1 MPCKSANAA
10 GSSETNKWES
20 FRFKRK
26 SSDCVETKMC
36 DKNRSWSS
44 NYLPGKKK
52 KPLDTSFQAPFTCL
66 ETFTLKTKARVKL
79 RTSSHRPNL
88 IKVWVDLQYK
98 VRIAWVKRPNAI
110 QPNFGGK
117 KTSRDVWALARWIY
131 VWKSYFELRSEASGS
146 RSHSSQCH
154 LREKFKLNL
163 NSAILISSRKRKVW
177 MGFET

>member
-1 MPCKSANAA
+1 MLLAA
-10 GSSETNKWES
+10 LKQTNEKVFVSKENLATVS
-20 FRFKRK
+20 KQKCAIKTDHDHRTT
-26 SSDCVETKMC
+26 SPE
-36 DKNRSWSS
+36 
-44 NYLPGKKK
+44 KKK

-117 KTSRDVWALARWIY
+117 KTSRDVWALARLIY

-146 RSHSSQCH
+146 RSHRSQCH
-154 LREKFKLNL
+154 LRQKSKLNL
-163 NSAILISSRKRKVW
+163 NSEILISSRKRKVW